1 MIRHPLASALALT
14 LAVTPVAALA
24 AEELPVD
31 IEAVGLT
38 GRTIHVAPDGDDDAD
53 GSEASPMRTLQAAAD
68 AVEPGDTVLVRE
80 GVYEDV
86 DDTIP
91 LQITKGGTEE
101 NWVRFANYPGEV
113 PTIDFDALRGIE
125 VQGADYVVIEGFEVV
140 GPSAD
145 VDPEAATEHAEG
157 YEGNTHTPTHFFSVG
172 IRVSTRNDDP
182 DDYSH
187 HVIVRDNRI
196 RDTSGGGIAT
206 ARADYL
212 LIEDNHVTG
221 TSFYT
226 PWGGSG
232 ISVWQSTNHDDRTDV
247 YRTVVR
253 GNTSA
258 YNDNKVKFWMIGKF
272 SDGNGIIID
281 ALRNTQPELLSGAEP
296 TPYSGRVLVAD
307 NLCHD
312 NGGRGINLY
321 ESDNIDIFR
330 NTLRNNAR
338 RDNIQQE
345 VEFGRSENV
354 VLRHNL
360 IVPADDRRA
369 FGGYEYDDLTFEEN
383 LILGGKKNGG
393 FKLKGNTVAAE

>member
-1 MIRHPLASALALT
+1 MNPLKLSCSAAVCLT
-14 LAVTPVAALA
+14 LATAAF

-38 GRTIHVAPDGDDDAD
+38 GRTIHVAPDGDDAAD
-53 GSEASPMRTLQAAAD
+53 GSEGSPMKTLQAAAD
-68 AVEPGDTVLVRE
+68 AVEPGDTVLVRG

-86 DDTIP
+86 DDVIP
-91 LQITKGGTEE
+91 LQITKGGTED
-101 NWVRFANYPGEV
+101 NWVRFAAYPGEV
-113 PTIDFDALRGIE
+113 ATIDFDALRGIE

-157 YEGNTHTPTHFFSVG
+157 YKGDTHTPTHFFSVG
-172 IRVSTRNDDP
+172 IRISTPNDDP
-182 DDYSH
+182 DNYSH